1 MAEHIDSQPQDG
13 PSQDEATMFRPS
25 SNNRMEN
32 LLIGLLEASL
42 ENQKILQNLV
52 ERTTNQNS
60 QNVEQVPL
68 PQPNQ

>member
-1 MAEHIDSQPQDG
+1 
-13 PSQDEATMFRPS
+13 
-25 SNNRMEN
+25 MEN